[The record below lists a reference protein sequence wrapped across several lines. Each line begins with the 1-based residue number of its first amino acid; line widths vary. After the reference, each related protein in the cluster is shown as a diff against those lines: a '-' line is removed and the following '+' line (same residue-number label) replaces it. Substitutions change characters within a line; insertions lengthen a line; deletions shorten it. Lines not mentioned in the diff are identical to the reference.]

1 MKKEL
6 KCAECGD
13 VIEDFYYTIGDN
25 FLQVKYFEEQDG
37 SDNIFCSQDCICS
50 NLSVECLEDD
60 ILAAEKLMDE
70 LNKVNDY
77 IERLEKGE

>member
-50 NLSVECLEDD
+50 NLSVECLSVNNEFGD
-60 ILAAEKLMDE
+60 DE
-70 LNKVNDY
+70 L
-77 IERLEKGE
+77 